1 MSNIKYE
8 LNEKINAI
16 LINPFLSNDDF
27 NINCNLIKKYNIKN
41 VSTTL
46 NYLSH
51 LKNSFENYKVKI
63 NTFLSYPLAD
73 FPDILIDQV
82 IDYAIDEGADGIDY
96 LPKFFNLS
104 INEEEKFANNIEK
117 IAKKELPITLIFNKN
132 RMQEDIFNKAINISL
147 DIGVKFF
154 QFGDGFGA
162 TLNSNELKGIKRL
175 LDEKRSIKVVGNIKD
190 VKSAIELLDNGADN
204 IGTSYFNQI
213 FKSIK

>member
-63 NTFLSYPLAD
+63 NIFLSYPLAD

-104 INEEEKFANNIEK
+104 INEDEKFANNIEK
-117 IAKKELPITLIFNKN
+117 IAKKELPINLIFNKN
-132 RMQEDIFNKAINISL
+132 RMREDIFNKAINISL
-147 DIGVKFF
+147 DLGVKFF

-162 TLNSNELKGIKRL
+162 TLNSNELKEIKRL

-190 VKSAIELLDNGADN
+190 VKSGIELLDNGADN

>member
-16 LINPFLSNDDF
+16 LINPFLSTDDF

-132 RMQEDIFNKAINISL
+132 RMREDIFNKAINISL

-162 TLNSNELKGIKRL
+162 TLNSNELKEIKRL
-175 LDEKRSIKVVGNIKD
+175 LDAKRSIKVVGNIKD

-204 IGTSYFNQI
+204 IGTSYFSQI
-213 FKSIK
+213 FQSIK

>member
-16 LINPFLSNDDF
+16 LINPFLSNNDF

-104 INEEEKFANNIEK
+104 KNEDEKFANNIEK
-117 IAKKELPITLIFNKN
+117 IAKKELPINLIFNKN
-132 RMQEDIFNKAINISL
+132 RMQKDIFNKAINISL
-147 DIGVKFF
+147 DLGVKFF

-162 TLNSNELKGIKRL
+162 TLNSNELKEIKRL

-190 VKSAIELLDNGADN
+190 LKSAIELLDNGADY

>member
-16 LINPFLSNDDF
+16 LINPFLSTNEF
-27 NINCNLIKKYNIKN
+27 SINCNLIKKYNIKN

-51 LKNSFENYKVKI
+51 LKNAFENYKVKI

-104 INEEEKFANNIEK
+104 KNEDEKFANNIEK

-162 TLNSNELKGIKRL
+162 TLNLNELKGIKRL

-204 IGTSYFNQI
+204 IGTSYFSQI
-213 FKSIK
+213 FQSIK

>member
-16 LINPFLSNDDF
+16 LINPFLSTDDF

-162 TLNSNELKGIKRL
+162 TLNLNELKGIKRL

-204 IGTSYFNQI
+204 IGTSYFSQI
-213 FKSIK
+213 FQSIK

>member
-16 LINPFLSNDDF
+16 LINPFLSTEEF

-41 VSTTL
+41 VSTSL
-46 NYLSH
+46 NYLSYI
-51 LKNSFENYKVKI
+51 KNSFENYKVKI
-63 NTFLSYPLAD
+63 NTFISYPLAD

-82 IDYAIDEGADGIDY
+82 IDYAIDEGADGIEY

-104 INEEEKFANNIEK
+104 MNEDEKFANNIEK

-132 RMQEDIFNKAINISL
+132 RMQEDNFNKAINISL
-147 DIGVKFF
+147 DLGVKFF
-154 QFGDGFGA
+154 QFGDGFGT
-162 TLNSNELKGIKRL
+162 TLNSIELKRIKRL
-175 LDEKRSIKVVGNIKD
+175 LDDKRSIKVVGNIKD
-190 VKSAIELLDNGADN
+190 IKSAIELFDSGADN
-204 IGTSYFNQI
+204 IGTSYFSQI

>member
-16 LINPFLSNDDF
+16 LINPFLSTDDF

-63 NTFLSYPLAD
+63 NTFVSYPLAD

-147 DIGVKFF
+147 DIGVQSF

-162 TLNSNELKGIKRL
+162 TLNLNELKGIKRL

-190 VKSAIELLDNGADN
+190 VKSAIELLDNGADI
-204 IGTSYFNQI
+204 IGTSYFSQI
-213 FKSIK
+213 FQSIK

>member
-16 LINPFLSNDDF
+16 LINPFLSTDDF

>member
-63 NTFLSYPLAD
+63 NIFLSYPLAD

-104 INEEEKFANNIEK
+104 INEDEKFANNIEK

-147 DIGVKFF
+147 DLGVKFF

-162 TLNSNELKGIKRL
+162 TLNSNELKEIKRL

>member
-16 LINPFLSNDDF
+16 LINPFLSTDDF

-41 VSTTL
+41 VSTSL
-46 NYLSH
+46 NYLSY
-51 LKNSFENYKVKI
+51 LKNALENHKVKI
-63 NTFLSYPLAD
+63 NTFISYPLAD

-162 TLNSNELKGIKRL
+162 TLNLNELKGIKRL

-204 IGTSYFNQI
+204 IGTSYFSQI
-213 FKSIK
+213 FQSIK

>member
-16 LINPFLSNDDF
+16 LINPFLSTDDF

-162 TLNSNELKGIKRL
+162 TLNLNELKGIKRL

-190 VKSAIELLDNGADN
+190 VKSAIELLDNGADI
-204 IGTSYFNQI
+204 IGTSYFSQI
-213 FKSIK
+213 FQSIK

>member
-8 LNEKINAI
+8 LNEKINAT
-16 LINPFLSNDDF
+16 LINPFLSTDDF

-73 FPDILIDQV
+73 FPDILLDQV

-204 IGTSYFNQI
+204 IGTSYFSQI
-213 FKSIK
+213 FQSIK

>member
-8 LNEKINAI
+8 LNEKINAT
-16 LINPFLSNDDF
+16 LINPFLSTDDF

-73 FPDILIDQV
+73 FPDILLDQV

-104 INEEEKFANNIEK
+104 KNEDEKFANNIEK
-117 IAKKELPITLIFNKN
+117 IAKKELPINLIFNKN
-132 RMQEDIFNKAINISL
+132 RMQKDIFNKAINISL
-147 DIGVKFF
+147 DLGVKFF

-162 TLNSNELKGIKRL
+162 TLNSNELKEIKRL

-204 IGTSYFNQI
+204 IGTSYFSQI
-213 FKSIK
+213 FQSIK

>member
-1 MSNIKYE
+1 M
-8 LNEKINAI
+8 
-16 LINPFLSNDDF
+16 
-27 NINCNLIKKYNIKN
+27 IKKYNIKN

-154 QFGDGFGA
+154 QFGDGFGT

-204 IGTSYFNQI
+204 IGTSYFSQI
-213 FKSIK
+213 FQSIK

>member
-16 LINPFLSNDDF
+16 LINPFLSTDEF

-41 VSTTL
+41 ISTSL
-46 NYLSH
+46 NYLSY

-63 NTFLSYPLAD
+63 NTFISYPLAD

-104 INEEEKFANNIEK
+104 INEDEKFANNIEK

-147 DIGVKFF
+147 DLGVKFF

-162 TLNSNELKGIKRL
+162 TLNSNELKEIKRL

-204 IGTSYFNQI
+204 IGTSYFSQI

>member
-16 LINPFLSNDDF
+16 LINPFLSTDDF

-132 RMQEDIFNKAINISL
+132 RMREDIFNKAINISL

-162 TLNSNELKGIKRL
+162 TLNSNELKEIKRL
-175 LDEKRSIKVVGNIKD
+175 LDAKRSIKVVGNIKD
-190 VKSAIELLDNGADN
+190 VKSAIELLDNGADI
-204 IGTSYFNQI
+204 IGTSYFSQI
-213 FKSIK
+213 FQSIK

>member
-16 LINPFLSNDDF
+16 LINPFLSTDDF
-27 NINCNLIKKYNIKN
+27 IINCNLIKKYNIKN

-162 TLNSNELKGIKRL
+162 TLNLNELKGIKRL

-190 VKSAIELLDNGADN
+190 VKSAIELLDNGADI
-204 IGTSYFNQI
+204 IGTSYFSQI
-213 FKSIK
+213 FQSIK

>member
-16 LINPFLSNDDF
+16 LINPFLSTDDF

-104 INEEEKFANNIEK
+104 INEDEKFANNIEK
-117 IAKKELPITLIFNKN
+117 IAKKELPINLIFNKN
-132 RMQEDIFNKAINISL
+132 RMREDIFNKAINISL
-147 DIGVKFF
+147 DLGVKFF

-162 TLNSNELKGIKRL
+162 TLNSNELKEIKRL

>member
-16 LINPFLSNDDF
+16 LINPFLSTDDF

-147 DIGVKFF
+147 DIGVQSF

-162 TLNSNELKGIKRL
+162 TLNLNELKGIKRL

-190 VKSAIELLDNGADN
+190 VKSAIELLDNGADI
-204 IGTSYFNQI
+204 IGTSYFSQI
-213 FKSIK
+213 FQSIK